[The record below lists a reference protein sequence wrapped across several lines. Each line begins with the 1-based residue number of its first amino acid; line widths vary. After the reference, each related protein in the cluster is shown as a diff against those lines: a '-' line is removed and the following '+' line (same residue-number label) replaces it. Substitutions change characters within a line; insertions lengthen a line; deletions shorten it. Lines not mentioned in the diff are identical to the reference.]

1 MSNVQPIREPQS
13 MLTYALKYVA
23 MGWWVLPLIPKNKEP
38 LGKLVPNGV
47 LNASNDP
54 EVIRK
59 WWSAEPMANIGIA
72 AKKSGLVVGDVDP
85 RNNGL
90 DTFEKLES
98 KYGKITS
105 AVEQLTG
112 GGGVHIVWLLEG
124 DYKLPG
130 KLGDGIDLIHDGKYF
145 IAEPSIHPSGGVYQW
160 EASSDPFEGCVPST
174 LPDWIK
180 DVARSP
186 MGVMPYIAATRMV
199 DAKQVGELR
208 DALST
213 QSADD
218 YHQWVNYGN
227 ALCELGQAGF
237 TLWDEWSQKSSKY
250 DAGAAFRKWKTFK
263 SGVYQLESIFFNAQN
278 DGWVNP
284 ASLEAQPVPEVKP
297 VSLETVVVAA
307 PLVVPDAPDSVL
319 KIPGTLGK
327 IAEWIDASSSKSQPK
342 FSIQAALAFGCT
354 VLGRRIV
361 SSNRNWSSLYFLCI
375 GKSGSGKEHGKWAIE
390 KLLSECGLSDLIGPN
405 GYTSSPGVLCSIFD
419 QPSHVTVIDE
429 FGRELEKAAVK
440 QNANSQGMLK
450 TLLEV
455 WGRCDGVIRP
465 QGFSTNGISSKESD
479 SLKNKITHNPALTL
493 YAMTVPDSF
502 FESVGSAAAR
512 DGFLNRFVIVES
524 EIGRQ
529 PTQFKKKPPVPLE
542 IKEWASEMVSMGA
555 GLVNP
560 TLNPGLEPSAIEIPI
575 SDSAMELFAAFE
587 IDCHALMDKYE
598 QHGLGDMFV
607 RSCEIAM
614 RLAMVVSMGMGRKQW
629 GVEAP
634 DAAWAIGYVRYH
646 AKCTVERLLESVS
659 DTDFE
664 AIKKQVYHLILKAG
678 SMGLTERDINKGS
691 RRFRGIDQRQQ
702 VNVLNSLKFLG
713 EIDKVVMDAAS
724 TGRKRTA
731 WVAVE
736 YGDSGDVPGD
746 SVLSPA
752 ETQ

>member
-1 MSNVQPIREPQS
+1 
-13 MLTYALKYVA
+13 
-23 MGWWVLPLIPKNKEP
+23 
-38 LGKLVPNGV
+38 
-47 LNASNDP
+47 
-54 EVIRK
+54 
-59 WWSAEPMANIGIA
+59 
-72 AKKSGLVVGDVDP
+72 
-85 RNNGL
+85 
-90 DTFEKLES
+90 
-98 KYGKITS
+98 
-105 AVEQLTG
+105 
-112 GGGVHIVWLLEG
+112 
-124 DYKLPG
+124 
-130 KLGDGIDLIHDGKYF
+130 
-145 IAEPSIHPSGGVYQW
+145 
-160 EASSDPFEGCVPST
+160 
-174 LPDWIK
+174 
-180 DVARSP
+180 
-186 MGVMPYIAATRMV
+186 
-199 DAKQVGELR
+199 
-208 DALST
+208 
-213 QSADD
+213 
-218 YHQWVNYGN
+218 VNYGN
-227 ALCELGQAGF
+227 ALRELGQAGF
-237 TLWDEWSQKSSKY
+237 TLWDEWSQKSAKY
-250 DAGAAFRKWKTFK
+250 DSTESIRKWRSFK
-263 SGVYQLESIFFNAQN
+263 PGAYQLESIFFNAQN
-278 DGWVNP
+278 EGWVNP
-284 ASLEAQPVPEVKP
+284 ASLEAQPVPEVQP

-307 PLVVPDAPDSVL
+307 PVVVPDAPDSVL

-529 PTQFKKKPPVPLE
+529 PTQFKKKPPVPME

-560 TLNPGLEPSAIEIPI
+560 ALNPGLEPSATEIQI
-575 SDSAMELFAAFE
+575 SNSAMELFAEFE

-678 SMGLTERDINKGS
+678 SMGLTERDISQGS

-713 EIDKVVMDAAS
+713 EIDKVVMESSSS

-736 YGDSGDVPGD
+736 YGEGGDDTVDSG
-746 SVLSPA
+746 LSTA
-752 ETQ
+752 QSQ